1 MSTFAGS
8 AIAQGPYVGRID
20 CWLQWRPTRE
30 EPLWLLLSGAT
41 DPPKEI
47 GISKRRT
54 RDAPGDR
61 NGAFLAGVTR
71 DLVNMEDVVG
81 TKLFNTVK
89 DLYLTKDAAVRHVT
103 MVFEKCTQ
111 TKAHP
116 MLYYTGHGEIGTGNW
131 CFSDGTVS
139 IQKIFDMVPAGCC
152 YPMIFSD
159 ACMLQ
164 WPLGKFLSEGRYFRF
179 PLHGSMCGV
188 FNGSRYQR
196 CVCFTCFINIKKETI
211 KLY

>member
-1 MSTFAGS
+1 MLLFAGS

-20 CWLQWRPTRE
+20 CWSEWKPTSE

-54 RDAPGDR
+54 QDAKGDG

-89 DLYLTKDAAVRHVT
+89 DFYLTKEVQANKGQAYVI
-103 MVFEKCTQ
+103 
-111 TKAHP
+111 
-116 MLYYTGHGEIGTGNW
+116 LYW
-131 CFSDGTVS
+131 
-139 IQKIFDMVPAGCC
+139 A
-152 YPMIFSD
+152 
-159 ACMLQ
+159 
-164 WPLGKFLSEGRYFRF
+164 W
-179 PLHGSMCGV
+179 
-188 FNGSRYQR
+188 
-196 CVCFTCFINIKKETI
+196 
-211 KLY
+211 